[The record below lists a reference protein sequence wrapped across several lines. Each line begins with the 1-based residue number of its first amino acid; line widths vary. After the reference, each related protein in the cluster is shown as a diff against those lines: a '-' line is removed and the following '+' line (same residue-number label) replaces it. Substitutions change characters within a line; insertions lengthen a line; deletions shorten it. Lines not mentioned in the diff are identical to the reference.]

1 MSAIAFND
9 GWAYRLPL
17 GPFAAA
23 NGEDAQPMPVRLP
36 HDALRDTDRHPEVPG
51 KGAGAYYPAG
61 AFTYLKSFT
70 VPEEWR
76 GKLVRLEI
84 LGAYRRAQ
92 VFLNDEF
99 AGNRADGYA
108 RFFVDLTPYLRYGQE
123 NELRIE
129 VRSGQDS
136 RWYSGAGLHRPVVLH
151 VDEPVHVVP
160 VHVVPDG
167 VSVTTVRVWAALLA

>member
-1 MSAIAFND
+1 MNAIPFND

-23 NGEDAQPMPVRLP
+23 NGEGVEPTPVRLP
-36 HDALRDTDRHPEVPG
+36 HDALRDTERTPDAPG
-51 KGAGAYYPAG
+51 RGAGAYYPQAG
-61 AFTYLKSFT
+61 FTYLKTFA

-108 RFFVDLTPYLRYGQE
+108 RFFVDLTPYLR
-123 NELRIE
+123 
-129 VRSGQDS
+129 
-136 RWYSGAGLHRPVVLH
+136 
-151 VDEPVHVVP
+151 
-160 VHVVPDG
+160 
-167 VSVTTVRVWAALLA
+167 